1 MSKKV
6 YDLTN
11 PEDLSV
17 IRIYLQEEHDGE
29 DFLNEDFIEESDI
42 ASEDE
47 VEERNGDSDMEQEC
61 EESDDED
68 SAAGTNYFFGKDKI
82 TKWSDNPPLKSVRRG
97 PHNIHTH
104 LPGVIGNAK
113 LAKTAVDCWNNLF
126 TYEILDNKVRYTTQ
140 YIQSIP
146 EKGT

>member
-17 IRIYLQEEHDGE
+17 IRSYLQADDDGQ

-47 VEERNGDSDMEQEC
+47 VEERNGDSDTKQEC
-61 EESDDED
+61 EETDDKD
-68 SAAGTNYFFGKDKI
+68 SAAATNYFLGKDKI
-82 TKWSDNPPLKSVRRG
+82 TKWSDNPPLRNVRRE
-97 PHNIHTH
+97 PHNI
-104 LPGVIGNAK
+104 LIF
-113 LAKTAVDCWNNLF
+113 LEL
-126 TYEILDNKVRYTTQ
+126 
-140 YIQSIP
+140 
-146 EKGT
+146 